1 MQPHFKWLNRV
12 RHRPAWVA
20 AFACLLGTP
29 GPTLAQP
36 AQIIIDDTRAFPESL
51 TSTADGTLIIGSMEH
66 GTIYRAKPGA
76 TKATPWIPAGP
87 NGLDRVLGVFAHDA
101 SNTLWVCTNASDP
114 QGKDATLKAFDLKSG
129 AAKGSYP
136 FPDGGLCNDI
146 AVTRGGTTLA
156 TDTRGGRILAL
167 QPGATALTVWAAD
180 PKWVGID
187 GISMLTDGNVLFN
200 NVREHQLV
208 RVEAKPDG
216 SAGAATM
223 LELSQAIAGPDGMR
237 SLPDGRIILVENRSG
252 KIDIVR
258 VEGAKASIATIKD
271 GFTMTP
277 TAVTVNGDTAWV
289 VEAKFAY
296 RNDPQ
301 LKDKDPGT
309 FSATAVPVPAH

>member
-1 MQPHFKWLNRV
+1 MQPHFKWLKHLC
-12 RHRPAWVA
+12 HRPAQVA
-20 AFACLLGTP
+20 ALAGVLGMPCPGFAQQT
-29 GPTLAQP
+29 QV
-36 AQIIIDDTRAFPESL
+36 IIDDTRAFPESL

-66 GTIYRAKPGA
+66 GTIYRAAPGA
-76 TKATPWIPAGP
+76 AKATPWIPAGP
-87 NGLDRVLGVFAHDA
+87 NSLDRVLGVFAHDA

-114 QGKDATLKAFDLKSG
+114 QGKDATLKSFDLKSG

-146 AVTRGGTTLA
+146 AVTRDGTTLA

-167 QPGATALTVWAAD
+167 KPGATALAVWGAD

-187 GISMLTDGNVLFN
+187 GIAMLTDGSVLFN

-216 SAGAATM
+216 SAGAATL
-223 LELSQAIAGPDGMR
+223 LELSQPIAGPDGMR
-237 SLPDGRIILVENRSG
+237 ALPDGRIILVENRSG

-258 VEGAKASIATIKD
+258 VEGNKATITTIKD
-271 GFTMTP
+271 GFKLTP
-277 TAVTVNGDTAWV
+277 TAVTVNGDTAWI

-301 LKDKDPGT
+301 LKDKDPDP
-309 FSATAVPVPAH
+309 FSATAVSIPAH